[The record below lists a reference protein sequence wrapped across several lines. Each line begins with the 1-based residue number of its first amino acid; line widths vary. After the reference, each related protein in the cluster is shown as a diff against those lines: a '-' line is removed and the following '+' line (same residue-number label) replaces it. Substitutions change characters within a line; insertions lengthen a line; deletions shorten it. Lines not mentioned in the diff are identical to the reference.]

1 MNMKKLQ
8 CLILCISLAAV
19 LVACG
24 GESAESSHPVVQ
36 FEKVEKPAETPV
48 EEEPVVEEEPEEEDP
63 DVPPREGMVRDFF
76 TNEWVEGDQNVKR
89 PLAVMYPVNKQA
101 QPQYGLDHV
110 AVFYEIMEEGD
121 MSRQMG
127 ILENWEELERIG
139 NIRSIRDY
147 FIYAALEYDPIIV
160 HYGGPELYL
169 YENGGLLNRSVRDDI
184 NNVNGVG
191 GKMGS
196 DGGAFFRVPEGST
209 SEHTAFTDGAHIQ
222 AAMEK
227 LNYQA
232 THRNYYTGEKHF
244 QFAPVNEVNTLEQYG
259 AEAKSAV
266 EVDMAGCYPA
276 TKSALT
282 YNESDGLYYKTLYGN
297 KQIDA
302 ASEEQLTFKNI
313 VIQSTYYEKR
323 DAKGYLAFK
332 MHDTTR
338 DGYFITEGKMIH
350 INWKKAAT
358 NVPEGY
364 AEDHAADYAPTRYYD
379 DNGEEVL
386 FNTGRTMIFV
396 AKEDGSFT
404 VDGTEVSLK

>member
-1 MNMKKLQ
+1 MKKLQ

-63 DVPPREGMVRDFF
+63 DIPPREGMVRDFF

-160 HYGGPELYL
+160 HYGV
-169 YENGGLLNRSVRDDI
+169 RSCICMR
-184 NNVNGVG
+184 
-191 GKMGS
+191 
-196 DGGAFFRVPEGST
+196 
-209 SEHTAFTDGAHIQ
+209 TAVCLT
-222 AAMEK
+222 AA
-227 LNYQA
+227 
-232 THRNYYTGEKHF
+232 
-244 QFAPVNEVNTLEQYG
+244 
-259 AEAKSAV
+259 
-266 EVDMAGCYPA
+266 
-276 TKSALT
+276 
-282 YNESDGLYYKTLYGN
+282 
-297 KQIDA
+297 
-302 ASEEQLTFKNI
+302 
-313 VIQSTYYEKR
+313 
-323 DAKGYLAFK
+323 
-332 MHDTTR
+332 
-338 DGYFITEGKMIH
+338 
-350 INWKKAAT
+350 
-358 NVPEGY
+358 
-364 AEDHAADYAPTRYYD
+364 
-379 DNGEEVL
+379 
-386 FNTGRTMIFV
+386 
-396 AKEDGSFT
+396 
-404 VDGTEVSLK
+404 